1 VMTPKSLLRL
11 AAARSAAEDFTRGS
25 FGEVLDDPAPPAHAE
40 RLIFT
45 QGKMYH
51 DLATARD
58 ERKAP
63 VAIVRIEQL
72 YPFPAVAIRRILDG
86 YPGTGQ
92 PVWVQE
98 EPANMGAWR
107 FLQAAFKD
115 HLGID
120 VAAVTREE
128 SASPATGSLK
138 VHSREQAALVDQALA
153 GLGA

>member
-1 VMTPKSLLRL
+1 MPSTAAQYFHLLRRQAL
-11 AAARSAAEDFTRGS
+11 RS
-25 FGEVLDDPAPPAHAE
+25 
-40 RLIFT
+40 
-45 QGKMYH
+45 QGKMYY
-51 DLATARD
+51 DLATARN

-63 VAIVRIEQL
+63 AAIVRIEQL
-72 YPFPAVAIRRILDG
+72 YPFPAVAIRRELDG

-115 HLGID
+115 RLGID
-120 VAAVTREE
+120 LAAVTREE
-128 SASPATGSLK
+128 SASPAAGSLK

-153 GLGA
+153 GL